1 MPAIKRF
8 AGMARSYNLFTT
20 NRLIHK
26 RRYGDSPSVGLRTG
40 LPSGCQTPS
49 INPCAGW

>member
-20 NRLIHK
+20 NRLIRE
-26 RRYGDSPSVGLRTG
+26 RRYGDSLSSTR
-40 LPSGCQTPS
+40 QTPS
-49 INPCAGW
+49 IRPCAGW